1 MFNYMQRPCL
11 TAEGEDMNQHQR
23 APASARKLPAQPA
36 RRSKQKRKDK
46 ADVAS
51 NSGRTV
57 STLTAQKEQ
66 RRTEDMMQRIE
77 DDIVSGKFLPGHRLD
92 ERVLA
97 ERFGV
102 SRTPVREALVRLSG
116 AGLVQ
121 IRKNQGAFVTQI
133 SPARLVGI
141 LEVMADLKMLAA
153 RLAARR
159 MSGAERENLKKLR
172 DETSIYVESGDLRTY
187 FEKATALHDAIYEG
201 THNDFL
207 VETAQ
212 NIRTC
217 LCAYRRYLARMH
229 LPVKTSFEENSNLVD
244 AIVRGDSAD
253 AERWMRQH
261 TELRREEIE
270 DLITMTSRLDDVGAE
285 SNDWWHY

>member
-1 MFNYMQRPCL
+1 MQRAAGRRKG
-11 TAEGEDMNQHQR
+11 TTVNQHQR
-23 APASARKLPAQPA
+23 TPASARRVAAQGG
-36 RRSKQKRKDK
+36 RQSKQKKKDSTGAALK
-46 ADVAS
+46 SADAPANPAVE
-51 NSGRTV
+51 
-57 STLTAQKEQ
+57 QEQQ
-66 RRTEDMMQRIE
+66 RRTENMMRQIE
-77 DDIVSGKFLPGHRLD
+77 DDIISGKVLPGQRLD
-92 ERVLA
+92 ERFLA

-121 IRKNQGAFVTQI
+121 IRKNHGAFVTQI

-141 LEVMADLKMLAA
+141 LEVMSDLKMLAA

-159 MSGAERENLKKLR
+159 MSSSERENLKRLR
-172 DETSIYVESGDLRTY
+172 DETAIYVESGDLKTY

-212 NIRTC
+212 NIRTG

-229 LPVKTSFEENSNLVD
+229 LPVKTSYEENSNLVD
-244 AIVRGDSAD
+244 AIVRGDGAE

-270 DLITMTSRLDDVGAE
+270 DLITMTSRLHDLGAE
-285 SNDWWHY
+285 SNDWWRY